1 MTAHDLNEYPLTR
14 RAMWAGARAS
24 APLAL
29 ASAVLGA
36 GFGVAARH
44 VDMALWVTLTMSGTV
59 FAGAAQFA
67 VLPLWSA
74 PLPLAPVWFS
84 TFAVNARFALLSASL
99 TPWLKHYRGAT
110 PWIAAA
116 LIGEGQWTVATRAH
130 AAGERDLG
138 VLLGSSLFV
147 WVVWMAGTA
156 TGFLAAPSLG
166 DPKRLGLDLV
176 LVLFFASAL
185 TSGWRGP
192 RDLVPWGAAALA
204 TRLPASI
211 VAPEWQV
218 LVAALVGAS
227 VGAWRDTR
235 R

>member
-1 MTAHDLNEYPLTR
+1 MTTIEPHTFTR
-14 RAMWAGARAS
+14 RGVWEGARAS
-24 APLAL
+24 VPLGV

-36 GFGVAARH
+36 GFGVAARQ
-44 VDMALWVTLTMSGTV
+44 VDLALWATLFMSGSV

-74 PLPLAPVWFS
+74 PLPLAPIWFS
-84 TFAVNARFALLSASL
+84 TFAVNARFSLLSASL
-99 TPWLKHYRGAT
+99 TPWLRHYRGTAPWAT
-110 PWIAAA
+110 MF
-116 LIGEGQWTVATRAH
+116 LLGEGQWAIAMGGYAR
-130 AAGERDLG
+130 GQRDLG
-138 VLLGSSLFV
+138 VLVGSGLLV

-156 TGFLAAPSLG
+156 AGFLAAPSLG
-166 DPKRLGLDLV
+166 DPRRFGLDLV
-176 LVLFFASAL
+176 LVLFFASTL

-192 RDLVPWGAAALA
+192 RDLVPWSAAALA
-204 TRLPASI
+204 TRIPPSI

-218 LVAALVGAS
+218 LVAALVGAC